1 MKAAVVK
8 ATVIM
13 KILGIDPGLRTTG
26 FGVIEKHGNKLTY
39 IASGTIKTLVGEDLP
54 SRLKTILRGVAEIV
68 GTYHPTCAAVEKV
81 FVNVNPQSTLLLGQ
95 ARGAAICALVGADL
109 AVAEYTALQVKQ
121 AVVGHGKAHKEQVQ
135 DMVQRLLNLSG
146 LPGTDAADAL
156 GVAICHAHSS
166 DVLALMGGLGGLPP
180 GLAKKGLRMKRGRLV
195 G

>member
-1 MKAAVVK
+1 
-8 ATVIM
+8 M